1 MKRVLAFDIGIK
13 NLAWCCGDLSGSVT
27 VRGWANENL
36 ISGGTA
42 EEDAAANCCEV
53 CKKRAA
59 YQKDSS
65 KFCVRHCPP
74 SAPALRDMSG
84 NLLKKI
90 PSLAVLKGLAAASTA
105 QKFKSKDLVI
115 EYLKG
120 KYSFPMDVKV
130 VKKVDLESLHNGIRK
145 MVLAN
150 RDIFATC
157 NEILLENQP
166 VLKNPVMKSVQMMLF
181 ASLRD
186 LLWPSE
192 SQNDQLGPSVPN
204 GSLGPPKV
212 RLVHAGRK
220 TSTTTIVA
228 GDEGY
233 TDRKNASEARILD
246 GIKSGKIIM
255 GFSDGRDSTW
265 FGKQAK
271 RSDLADCLSMVMDA

>member
-13 NLAWCCGDLSGSVT
+13 NLAWCCGDITSAADASGSVT

-53 CKKRAA
+53 CKKKAA
-59 YQKDSS
+59 YQKDTS

-90 PSLAVLKGLAAASTA
+90 PSLAVLKGLAASSTA

-150 RDIFATC
+150 RPMFATC

-181 ASLRD
+181 ATLRD
-186 LLWPSE
+186 LLWPS
-192 SQNDQLGPSVPN
+192 LGPSGPN
-204 GSLGPPKV
+204 GPLGPPKV

-246 GIKSGKIIM
+246 GMKSGKIIM

-271 RSDLADCLSMVMDA
+271 RSDLADCLSMVLDA

>member
-53 CKKRAA
+53 CKKKAA

-105 QKFKSKDLVI
+105 QKFKSKNLVI

-192 SQNDQLGPSVPN
+192 SQNDQLGP
-204 GSLGPPKV
+204 PKV

>member
-53 CKKRAA
+53 CKKKAA
-59 YQKDSS
+59 YQKDAS

-90 PSLAVLKGLAAASTA
+90 PSLAVLKALAASSTG

-120 KYSFPMDVKV
+120 KYSFPMEAKV
-130 VKKVDLESLHNGIRK
+130 VKKVDLESLHTGIRK

-150 RDIFATC
+150 RTMFASC
-157 NEILLENQP
+157 HEILLENQP

-181 ASLRD
+181 ATLRD

-192 SQNDQLGPSVPN
+192 

-255 GFSDGRDSTW
+255 GFSDGRDATW
-265 FGKQAK
+265 FGRQTKK
-271 RSDLADCLSMVMDA
+271 SDLADCLSMVMDA

>member
-13 NLAWCCGDLSGSVT
+13 NLAWCCGDISGSVT

-53 CKKRAA
+53 CKKKAA

-90 PSLAVLKGLAAASTA
+90 PSLVVLKGLAAASTG

-120 KYSFPMDVKV
+120 KYSFPMAAKL
-130 VKKVDLESLHNGIRK
+130 VKKVDLESLHDGIRK
-145 MVLAN
+145 MILAN
-150 RDIFATC
+150 RSIFASC

-192 SQNDQLGPSVPN
+192 STNGLFSPNGLLGP
-204 GSLGPPKV
+204 LGPPKV

-228 GDEGY
+228 GDDGY
-233 TDRKNASEARILD
+233 TDRKNASEARIID

-255 GFSDGRDSTW
+255 GFSDGRDASW
-265 FGKQAK
+265 FGKQTK

>member
-13 NLAWCCGDLSGSVT
+13 NLAWCCGDISGSVT

-53 CKKRAA
+53 CKKKAA
-59 YQKDSS
+59 YQKDAS

-90 PSLAVLKGLAAASTA
+90 PSLVVLKGLAASSTG

-120 KYSFPMDVKV
+120 KYSFPMAAKV
-130 VKKVDLESLHNGIRK
+130 VKKVDLESLHTGIRK

-150 RDIFATC
+150 RAMFASC

-166 VLKNPVMKSVQMMLF
+166 VLKNPVMKSVQMILF
-181 ASLRD
+181 ATLRD
-186 LLWPSE
+186 LLWPSDE
-192 SQNDQLGPSVPN
+192 GLNGPSGPN
-204 GSLGPPKV
+204 GPPKV

-228 GDEGY
+228 GDDGY

-255 GFSDGRDSTW
+255 GFSDGRDATW
-265 FGKQAK
+265 FGRQTK